1 MYDRD
6 NVQLKKPSGVF
17 RWLQL
22 YRLYLAAFPAAERK
36 PFGMIV
42 RMHRKGKTDI
52 WCVERM
58 GRFIGLAMTINGED
72 MILLDYF
79 AVLKTHRGEGIGLA
93 ALKEL
98 QRVYGDKGMFVEI
111 ESTYENAPNQA
122 QRQRRKRFY
131 LSSGLE
137 ELHVTAKLF
146 GVNMELLGIRCQLD
160 YDQYKAFYR
169 DNYNQ
174 WAADHIEP

>member
-1 MYDRD
+1 MHEF
-6 NVQLKKPSGVF
+6 NTVQLKKPSGML

-42 RMHRKGKTDI
+42 SMYRKGKTDI
-52 WCVERM
+52 WCVERK
-58 GRFIGLAMTINGED
+58 GRFTGLAMTINGED

-79 AVLKTHRGEGIGLA
+79 AVLKAHRGEGIGSA

-98 QRVYGDKGMFVEI
+98 QRVYGNKGLFVEI

-122 QRQRRKRFY
+122 QRVRRKHFY

-137 ELHVTAKLF
+137 ELNAKVKLF

-160 YDQYKAFYR
+160 YDGYKAFYR

>member
-1 MYDRD
+1 MS
-6 NVQLKKPSGVF
+6 NVQLKKPTGITH
-17 RWLQL
+17 WMKL

-36 PFGMIV
+36 PFGMII
-42 RMHRKGKTDI
+42 RMYRKGKTDI
-52 WCVERM
+52 WCVENS
-58 GRFIGLAMTINGED
+58 GKFAGLAMTINGEE

-79 AVLKTHRGEGIGLA
+79 AVVKACRGVGIGSA

-98 QRVYGDKGMFVEI
+98 HTVYADKGLFVEI
-111 ESTYENAPNQA
+111 ESTSENAPNQA
-122 QRQRRKRFY
+122 QRVRRKQFY

-137 ELHVTAKLF
+137 ELHVMAKLF
-146 GVNMELLGIRCQLD
+146 GVNMELLGSRCRLD

-174 WAADHIEP
+174 WAADHIEPAE